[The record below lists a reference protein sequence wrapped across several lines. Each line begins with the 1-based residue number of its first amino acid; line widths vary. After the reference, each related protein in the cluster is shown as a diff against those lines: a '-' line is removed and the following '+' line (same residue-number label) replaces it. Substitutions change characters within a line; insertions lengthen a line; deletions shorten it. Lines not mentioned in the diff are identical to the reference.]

1 MKNLFSSLIVGEIKQ
16 IPISMTESIVVR
28 TAIEKSINE
37 RLDSKM
43 SFENSED
50 IICLRNTLK
59 NLNDNFP
66 L

>member
-16 IPISMTESIVVR
+16 IPISMTESIVLR

-37 RLDSKM
+37 RLDNKISC
-43 SFENSED
+43 ETGED

-59 NLNDNFP
+59 NLNESFP